1 MTSLDIAKAALTRIA
16 VERMHPA
23 DAQLIAINAITEIAI
38 EEQQPVSTLSPPAHP
53 TVSALIGRD
62 SHGGRR

>member
-38 EEQQPVSTLSPPAHP
+38 EEHQVPTRNTPPHIA
-53 TVSALIGRD
+53 SRMFRGN
-62 SHGGRR
+62 HGGRS